1 MKMAMQAASNRCW
14 EAAMMAKKPENS
26 AAVVNRFGSR

>member
-1 MKMAMQAASNRCW
+1 MKIAMQAASKRPC